1 VKARI
6 ESGLVDTV
14 TDHQQKLNA
23 QLEKSHQAQNA
34 MKALLSGGNMKALA
48 GGSGSTLKAIEHKP
62 KPLTIAEIPDK
73 VEQGVIADQ
82 QRQYDKVMAEM
93 VSLILCILKKIINAI
108 Y

>member
-1 VKARI
+1 M
-6 ESGLVDTV
+6 VDTV

-73 VEQGVIADQ
+73 AEQGVIADQ
-82 QRQYDKVMAEM
+82 QRQYNKVMAEM
-93 VSLILCILKKIINAI
+93 VSLNSKK
-108 Y
+108 